1 MLWWLASG
9 ASVRCFRSTPC
20 PSLKGW
26 GDNTQKKITMKK
38 EKPKSEVTS
47 HLTNRE
53 GQGVGLLS
61 HYYEG
66 KIEAGCD
73 EAGRGCLA
81 GSVYAAAVILPDG
94 YQNEL
99 LNDSKQLTEK
109 RRYALRETIE
119 RDAVAWAVGIV
130 TPEEIDKINILN
142 ASILAMHRA
151 LDQLKV
157 RPEAIIV
164 DGNRFKPYRPVV
176 NGSAVNIP
184 YTTIVKGDGKYL
196 SIAAA
201 SILAKTYRDDY
212 MNQLAEE
219 YPQYDWRSNKGYP
232 TKKHRDAIKQ
242 YGITP
247 YHRKSYNL
255 LGDGQLSFDF

>member
-1 MLWWLASG
+1 MLA
-9 ASVRCFRSTPC
+9 RHF
-20 PSLKGW
+20 
-26 GDNTQKKITMKK
+26 
-38 EKPKSEVTS
+38 
-47 HLTNRE
+47 
-53 GQGVGLLS
+53 
-61 HYYEG
+61 YEG

-81 GSVYAAAVILPDG
+81 GSVYAAAVILPDD

-109 RRYALRETIE
+109 KRYQLREIIQ

-164 DGNRFKPYRPVV
+164 DGNRFKKYQDLPH
-176 NGSAVNIP
+176 
-184 YTTIVKGDGKYL
+184 TTIVKGDGKYL

-212 MNQLAEE
+212 MNELAKE
-219 YPQYDWRSNKGYP
+219 YPQYDWLSNKGYP
-232 TKKHRDAIKQ
+232 TKKHRDAIRQ
-242 YGITP
+242 FGITP

-255 LGDGQLSFDF
+255 LGDGQLSLDFGEF